1 MKKYII
7 LTGILLSMLCGT
19 SLRAQIAIKIPTLPN
34 QMYFYLPL
42 VNDINIPNCR
52 LPISGTTYDYTSI
65 TFPFRPG
72 EMLKVELTGGKLA
85 EYQWYVDY
93 HMSGIDPIAI
103 SGQTGST
110 LNLRLNSDAQNYTA
124 TYKCVAT
131 IYPYIVGGGIET
143 KTFTVNVRIGAAPR
157 IAKIYPNPARDIVHV
172 ELEGSDESA
181 RNTKISVMDASGNL
195 VKPVQNTSGKNIEV
209 DISILP
215 KGRYFIHSEKEGNR
229 SSKQLYINR

>member
-7 LTGILLSMLCGT
+7 LTGVLLSMLCGT
-19 SLRAQIAIKIPTLPN
+19 SLRAQIAIEIPTLPN
-34 QMYFYLPL
+34 QMQPYYPMSLDGTPGLL
-42 VNDINIPNCR
+42 VDKEPYQY
-52 LPISGTTYDYTSI
+52 TYPTLAKF
-65 TFPFRPG
+65 TPG
-72 EMLKVELTGGKLA
+72 EWLKVELIGGKLA

-131 IYPYIVGGGIET
+131 IHPYYVVGGGVET
-143 KTFTVNVRIGAAPR
+143 RTFTVNVRVGAAPR

-172 ELEGSDESA
+172 ELEGNDESA
-181 RNTKISVMDASGNL
+181 QNTKISVMDASGNL
-195 VKPVQNTSGKNIEV
+195 VKSVQNTSGKNIEV

-215 KGRYFIHSEKEGNR
+215 KGRYFIHSEKDGNR